1 MILLGL
7 DRFVGEAKKTV
18 PKGFSRF
25 TILTFLL
32 EEPCLDTTKIRE
44 KISTQFN
51 DSREISTEQVYQMLG
66 KLLRDGLI
74 EEENAKYRITAKGI
88 EIAANVE
95 SINNMIKTQFDFI
108 SKAQSIAKFVVGD
121 FVEKFVTAGSSFVN
135 HALETKSIK
144 D

>member
-7 DRFVGEAKKTV
+7 DRFVGETKKTV
-18 PKGFSRF
+18 PKGFSRY

-44 KISTQFN
+44 RISTQFN

-88 EIAANVE
+88 EIAR
-95 SINNMIKTQFDFI
+95 KC
-108 SKAQSIAKFVVGD
+108 
-121 FVEKFVTAGSSFVN
+121 
-135 HALETKSIK
+135 
-144 D
+144 

>member
-1 MILLGL
+1 
-7 DRFVGEAKKTV
+7 
-18 PKGFSRF
+18 
-25 TILTFLL
+25 
-32 EEPCLDTTKIRE
+32 LDTTKIRE

-95 SINNMIKTQFDFI
+95 SINNIIKTQFDFI
-108 SKAQSIAKFVVGD
+108 SKAQSITKFVVGD

>member
-1 MILLGL
+1 
-7 DRFVGEAKKTV
+7 
-18 PKGFSRF
+18 
-25 TILTFLL
+25 
-32 EEPCLDTTKIRE
+32 
-44 KISTQFN
+44 
-51 DSREISTEQVYQMLG
+51 MLG
-66 KLLRDGLI
+66 KHLRDGLI
-74 EEENAKYRITAKGI
+74 EEENAKYRITAKSI

-95 SINNMIKTQFDFI
+95 SINNIIKTQFDFI

>member
-1 MILLGL
+1 VILLGL

-18 PKGFSRF
+18 PKGFSRY

-88 EIAANVE
+88 EIGANVE
-95 SINNMIKTQFDFI
+95 SINNIIKTQFDFI
-108 SKAQSIAKFVVGD
+108 SKAQSITKFVVGD

-135 HALETKSIK
+135 HALETKRFK